1 MISVLIRWLF
11 LWITLFFVGRKLI
24 ALFLSKKNDARL
36 FIFPS
41 IWSGFVLL
49 MIFLQFF
56 SLFLP
61 LKNYLVVYIWSVF
74 FIVSLFSFFKFKK
87 RKINFNFSFFSFFFV
102 SLATI
107 ILGLY
112 FSTGIV
118 NHYDTYLYN
127 FNAVAWNREFSVIP
141 GLANLHSRLGF
152 NSSFNLFATFVEF
165 GTKAGY
171 SAFIANGFL
180 LVTVALQYLHHI
192 FNSKIKVNNR
202 LFLLFLLPF
211 IYLAL
216 VEGNLSSLSTDLA
229 MYSLALSWLGTLL
242 VYPEFKFLILAQS
255 FLILV
260 FKLSGVFTAIFSF
273 ICAIDFKKNFSKTI
287 LLPILVIFA
296 FMTRNTFISGY
307 PFYPSTLLKTNFV
320 WSMPI
325 EKAKNEALDIKA
337 WARMP
342 GNDYMSSLD
351 HGLAYWWPAWWQR
364 ASLTN
369 EIKILFFS
377 VPVLIFSAFLKKWSK
392 EELLILMTCLASI
405 CLIFYQAPDLRFGRV
420 FFWILGALALFR
432 IFVNLKISD
441 KNKFNLSLLVTLIL
455 FIKFVF
461 PAIYFKHQPV
471 FSLNSLNH
479 FKKIEYEVKMS
490 NEGQEIYTPII
501 GDQCGNSPLP
511 CTPYFNENLEFIRKN
526 ELKHGFKL

>member
-24 ALFLSKKNDARL
+24 DLFLNKNNDARL

-41 IWSGFVLL
+41 IWSGFALL
-49 MIFLQFF
+49 ITFLQFA

-61 LKNYLVVYIWSVF
+61 LKSYLVVSIWLLL
-74 FIVSLFSFFKFKK
+74 FIVSLSSIFKFKK
-87 RKINFNFSFFSFFFV
+87 LKINFSLSFFSFFFI
-102 SLATI
+102 SLTTI
-107 ILGLY
+107 VLGLY

-127 FNAVAWNREFSVIP
+127 LNAVAWNREFSVIP

-152 NSSFNLFATFVEF
+152 NSSFNLFAAFVEF
-165 GTKAGY
+165 GTKSGY

-192 FNSKIKVNNR
+192 FNSKIKLANK
-202 LFLLFLLPF
+202 LLMLFLLPF
-211 IYLAL
+211 IYLLL

-229 MYSLALSWLGTLL
+229 MYSLVLAWLGTLL
-242 VYPEFKFLILAQS
+242 VYPDLKFLILGQS
-255 FLILV
+255 FLVLI

-273 ICAIDFKKNFSKTI
+273 IFANDFKKNFYKTI
-287 LLPILVIFA
+287 FLSILIAFA
-296 FMTRNTFISGY
+296 FMARNTLVSGY
-307 PFYPSTLLKTNFV
+307 PLYPSTFLKTNFV

-325 EKAKNEALDIKA
+325 EKAKNETLDIKA

-351 HGLAYWWPAWWQR
+351 HGFVYWWPAWWQR

-392 EELLILMTCLASI
+392 EELLVLAVCLASI
-405 CLIFYQAPDLRFGRV
+405 FLIFYQAPDLRFGRV
-420 FFWILGALALFR
+420 FFWILGSLALLRVFA
-432 IFVNLKISD
+432 NLKTSD
-441 KNKFNLSLLVTLIL
+441 QDKFNLGLLVTLIL

-461 PAIYFKHQPV
+461 PAIYFTHQPV
-471 FSLNSLNH
+471 LFFNNLNH
-479 FKKIEYEVKMS
+479 FKKIQYEIKMS
-490 NEGQEIYTPII
+490 DEGQEIYVPMI